1 MRAVLRLPEGSSPV
15 RQASD
20 AGGTDDHEAEHVAQ
34 PAVERVEQ
42 RRGVEAVEGG
52 EDQHDD
58 GEDDRVALH
67 AGVASVDAQL
77 EQAEDQVD
85 DDEGQGRH
93 DDGEHVSPW

>member
-1 MRAVLRLPEGSSPV
+1 MWAALRWPEGSSPV
-15 RQASD
+15 RRASD

-42 RRGVEAVEGG
+42 CRGAEAVEGG

-58 GEDDRVALH
+58 SEDDGVPLH
-67 AGVASVDAQL
+67 ASVAGVEAPL

-85 DDEGQGRH
+85 DDEG
-93 DDGEHVSPW
+93 